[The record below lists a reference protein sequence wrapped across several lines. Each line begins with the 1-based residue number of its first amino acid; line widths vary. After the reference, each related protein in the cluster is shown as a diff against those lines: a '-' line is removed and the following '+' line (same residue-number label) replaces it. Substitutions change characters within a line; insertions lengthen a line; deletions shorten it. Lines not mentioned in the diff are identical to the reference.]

1 MANTYGVTAENVADE
16 LKNLFS
22 DGFSATT
29 TPTKAQV
36 DAAIADADAIVSM
49 KVLDITGTTPLVT
62 DKAAALARRYVIAWV
77 KRWVM
82 SIVYLGNDPERVAQ
96 ALKPY
101 SDVVMDIWESILLLG
116 AQAVGTGAAASRV
129 IATSPYPT
137 RDLVVTDAELDGSL
151 AYRTRLY

>member
-1 MANTYGVTAENVADE
+1 MADTYGVTAQNVADE
-16 LKNLFS
+16 LTNLFPG
-22 DGFSATT
+22 GFTATT
-29 TPTKAQV
+29 TPTYAQV
-36 DAAIADADAIVSM
+36 VSAIADADAIVTM
-49 KVLDITGTTPLVT
+49 KVLDVTGTAPALT

-82 SIVYLGNDPERVAQ
+82 SIVYTGNDPERLAQ

-101 SDVVMDIWESILLLG
+101 SDVVTEIWDAILLLG

-137 RDLVVTDAELDGSL
+137 RDLIVTDAELDGAL